1 MRAGEVYSGSTGN
14 DRVRVQLLVA
24 GEVMHFDMRHV
35 DRGLDARVLEDVFGV
50 VEQGGVL
57 ADALAVGLEIHH
69 IHLIEADQRHKEAN
83 IRLCDGRACQVSAR

>member
-1 MRAGEVYSGSTGN
+1 
-14 DRVRVQLLVA
+14 
-24 GEVMHFDMRHV
+24 MRHM

-69 IHLIEADQRHKEAN
+69 IHLHPPASTD
-83 IRLCDGRACQVSAR
+83 SALTSSTGSYMRTHAVHRSSCSDI